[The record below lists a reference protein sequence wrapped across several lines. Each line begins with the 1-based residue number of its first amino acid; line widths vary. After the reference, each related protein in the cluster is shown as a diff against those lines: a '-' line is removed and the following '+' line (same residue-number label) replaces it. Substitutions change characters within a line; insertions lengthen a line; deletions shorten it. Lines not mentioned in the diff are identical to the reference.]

1 MSEKKSSAA
10 PEETSSSDEPRKKE
24 SLTDQITE
32 TFSEL
37 TERISQVR
45 SNRRRASMPPT
56 DTIPVVPAASEDAP
70 PAPKVVGNGKTSM
83 MHNPVAFG
91 FLMTVGVGL
100 ALFAY

>member
-1 MSEKKSSAA
+1 MSEKKASAA
-10 PEETSSSDEPRKKE
+10 HEETTSSDEPRKKE

-37 TERISQVR
+37 TESISQVR

-70 PAPKVVGNGKTSM
+70 PVPKVVGNGKTSM

-91 FLMTVGVGL
+91 SS
-100 ALFAY
+100 